1 VGTGAGGLA
10 MLLCAY
16 FVCRAIWPGKR
27 YDLAPSRNP
36 SRDYTTM
43 AAALLQ
49 AASYFVVGAFVEL
62 NWRAYATMP
71 FYMPVDSSVLVGAE
85 VLCWVLVLL
94 TVTSMMIVR
103 PRLGAIHL
111 EMYLIA
117 ALTAFGCAATM
128 QMLISHSMGWATASW
143 VATTIGV
150 PGLFGVGVL
159 RWLVGRFLWHWLIKA
174 ELRKDQA

>member
-27 YDLAPSRNP
+27 YDLDPRKP
-36 SRDYTTM
+36 SRDYTAM
-43 AAALLQ
+43 VAALLQ
-49 AASYFVVGAFVEL
+49 AVSYCVVGAFIEL

-71 FYMPVDSSVLVGAE
+71 FYMPVDIEVLVGTE

-94 TVTSMMIVR
+94 TGLCMMTVR

-150 PGLFGVGVL
+150 PVLFGIGVL
-159 RWLVGRFLWHWLIKA
+159 RWLVGRFLWPQLLKA
-174 ELRKDQA
+174 ELRKDGA